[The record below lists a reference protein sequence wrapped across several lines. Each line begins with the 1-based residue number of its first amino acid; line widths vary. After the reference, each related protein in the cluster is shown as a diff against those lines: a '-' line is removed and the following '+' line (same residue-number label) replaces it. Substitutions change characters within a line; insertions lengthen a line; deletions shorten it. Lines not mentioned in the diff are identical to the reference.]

1 MNQVYDSRV
10 PYDKSAAI
18 WSPDGELVQLSYAR
32 KASERGAAAVGMILD
47 SKTILLAGE
56 TLFDPLVV
64 RPDKIQEIDQNLYAV
79 ASGLSTDSNL
89 LIGQSRLVAQQHR
102 LIYGEKISVRALAS
116 RLGDL
121 MARHTIQGG
130 LRPFGTALIL
140 AGFSPVD
147 KEAQLFFV
155 DNGGSFFAVNAYA
168 AGSGNERVIDALRKQ
183 YKTGLEVEEAKKLVL
198 EILTSALGKKEPLTE
213 KEVEIYILT
222 AE

>member
-1 MNQVYDSRV
+1 MYDSRI

-32 KASERGAAAVGMILD
+32 KASERGASAVGMILD
-47 SKTILLAGE
+47 EKTILLAGE

-64 RPDKIQEIDQNLYAV
+64 RPDKIQEIDVKLYLV

-89 LIGQSRLVAQQHR
+89 LIGQARLVAQQHR
-102 LIYGEKISVRALAS
+102 LIYGEKISVRSLAQ

-130 LRPFGTALIL
+130 LRPFGTALLL
-140 AGFSPVD
+140 AGFNPISN
-147 KEAQLFFV
+147 EAELFFV

-168 AGSGNERVIDALRKQ
+168 AGSGNERVIEALRKE
-183 YKTGLEVEEAKKLVL
+183 YKTGLSVDEAKKLVL
-198 EILTSALGKKEPLTE
+198 EIVSSALGKKEPMTE
-213 KEVEIYILT
+213 EELEIRILK
-222 AE
+222 ADS

>member
-1 MNQVYDSRV
+1 MYDSRV

-47 SKTILLAGE
+47 EKTIVLAGE

-64 RPDKIQEIDQNLYAV
+64 RPDKIQKIDEKLFII

-89 LIGQSRLVAQQHR
+89 LVGQARLIAQQHR
-102 LIYGEKISVRALAS
+102 LIYGEKISVRSLAS

-130 LRPFGTALIL
+130 LRPFGTAILL

-147 KEAQLFFV
+147 KISELFFV
-155 DNGGSFFAVNAYA
+155 DNGGTFYAVNAYA
-168 AGSGNERVIDALRKQ
+168 TGSGNERVIEALRKE
-183 YKTGLEVEEAKKLVL
+183 YKKGLEVEAAKKLLL

-213 KEVEIYILT
+213 KEIEIHILK

>member
-1 MNQVYDSRV
+1 MYDSRV

-47 SKTILLAGE
+47 EKTIVLAGE

-64 RPDKIQEIDQNLYAV
+64 RPDKIQKIDEKLFII

-89 LIGQSRLVAQQHR
+89 LVGQARLLAQQHR

-116 RLGDL
+116 RLGEL

-130 LRPFGTALIL
+130 LRPFGTAILL

-147 KEAQLFFV
+147 KISELFFV
-155 DNGGSFFAVNAYA
+155 DNGGTFYAVNAYA
-168 AGSGNERVIDALRKQ
+168 TGSGNERVIEALRKE
-183 YKTGLEVEEAKKLVL
+183 YKKGLEVEAAKKLLL

-213 KEVEIYILT
+213 KEVEIHVLK

>member
-1 MNQVYDSRV
+1 MYDSRI

-32 KASERGAAAVGMILD
+32 KASEKGAAALGMILD

-64 RPDKIQEIDQNLYAV
+64 KPDKIQKIDSKLFLI

-89 LIGQSRLVAQQHR
+89 LIGQARLVAQQHR
-102 LIYGEKISVRALAS
+102 LIYGEKISIRALAQ

-130 LRPFGTALIL
+130 LRPFGTALLL
-140 AGFSPVD
+140 AGFNPIS
-147 KEAQLFFV
+147 KEAELFFV
-155 DNGGSFFAVNAYA
+155 DNGGSYFAVNAYA
-168 AGSGNERVIDALRKQ
+168 AGSGNERIIDALRKE
-183 YKTGLEVEEAKKLVL
+183 YKQDIVVEAAKKLVL
-198 EILTSALGKKEPLTE
+198 EIITNALNKKEPLTE
-213 KEVEIYILT
+213 KELEIRILT

>member
-1 MNQVYDSRV
+1 MYGDTRSQYDR
-10 PYDKSAAI
+10 SAAM

-47 SKTILLAGE
+47 ESTILLAGE

-64 RPDKIQEIDQNLYAV
+64 RPDKIQEIDKGLFLV

-89 LIGQSRLVAQQHR
+89 LIGQSRLVAQQHS
-102 LIYGEKISVRALAS
+102 LIYGEKISVRALAQ
-116 RLGDL
+116 RLGDV

-140 AGFSPVD
+140 AGFNPVS
-147 KEAQLFFV
+147 KTSELFFV

-183 YKTGLEVEEAKKLVL
+183 YKRDLSIDDAKKMVL
-198 EILTSALGKKEPLTE
+198 DIVTQALGKKDPMTE
-213 KEVEIYILT
+213 KELEIHILRS
-222 AE
+222 E

>member
-1 MNQVYDSRV
+1 MYDSRI

-32 KASERGAAAVGMILD
+32 KASEKGAAALGMILD

-64 RPDKIQEIDQNLYAV
+64 KPDKIQEIDNKLYLI

-102 LIYGEKISVRALAS
+102 LIYGEKISVRALAQ

-130 LRPFGTALIL
+130 LRPFGTALLL
-140 AGFSPVD
+140 AGFNPIS
-147 KEAQLFFV
+147 KKAELFFV
-155 DNGGSFFAVNAYA
+155 DNGGSHFAVNAYA
-168 AGSGNERVIDALRKQ
+168 AGSGNERIIDALRKD
-183 YKTGLEVEEAKKLVL
+183 YKAGINVEAAKKLVL
-198 EILTSALGKKEPLTE
+198 DIITSALNKKETLTE
-213 KEVEIYILT
+213 KELEIQILS
-222 AE
+222 ADD

>member
-1 MNQVYDSRV
+1 MYGDIRSQYDR
-10 PYDKSAAI
+10 SAAI

-47 SKTILLAGE
+47 DSTILLAGE

-64 RPDKIQEIDQNLYAV
+64 RPDKIQEIDVNLFLV

-102 LIYGEKISVRALAS
+102 LIYGEKISVRALAQ

-130 LRPFGTALIL
+130 LRPFGTALLL
-140 AGFSPVD
+140 AGFNPVS
-147 KEAQLFFV
+147 KAAELFFV
-155 DNGGSFFAVNAYA
+155 DNGGSYFAVNAYA
-168 AGSGNERVIDALRKQ
+168 AGSGNERVIDSLRKE
-183 YKTGLEVEEAKKLVL
+183 YKRDLDVESAKKLVL
-198 EILTSALGKKEPLTE
+198 EIVSNALGKKEPMTE
-213 KEVEIYILT
+213 KELEIHILRS
-222 AE
+222 E

>member
-1 MNQVYDSRV
+1 MYDSRI

-32 KASERGAAAVGMILD
+32 KASEKGAAALGMILD

-64 RPDKIQEIDQNLYAV
+64 KPDKIQEIDNKLFLI

-89 LIGQSRLVAQQHR
+89 LIGQARLVAQQHR
-102 LIYGEKISVRALAS
+102 LIYGEKISVRALAQ

-130 LRPFGTALIL
+130 LRPFGTALLL
-140 AGFSPVD
+140 AGFNPIST
-147 KEAQLFFV
+147 EAELFFV
-155 DNGGSFFAVNAYA
+155 DNGGSHFAVNAYA
-168 AGSGNERVIDALRKQ
+168 AGSGNERIIDALRKE
-183 YKTGLEVEEAKKLVL
+183 YKQGIDVEAAKKLVL
-198 EILTSALGKKEPLTE
+198 EIITAALNKKETLTE
-213 KEVEIYILT
+213 KELEIQILT
-222 AE
+222 ANQ

>member
-1 MNQVYDSRV
+1 MYDSRI

-32 KASERGAAAVGMILD
+32 KASEKGAAALGMILD

-64 RPDKIQEIDQNLYAV
+64 KPDKIQEIDSRLFLI

-89 LIGQSRLVAQQHR
+89 LIGQARLVAQQHR
-102 LIYGEKISVRALAS
+102 LIYGEKISVRALAQ

-130 LRPFGTALIL
+130 LRPFGTALLL
-140 AGFSPVD
+140 AGFNPIS
-147 KEAQLFFV
+147 KEAELFFV

-168 AGSGNERVIDALRKQ
+168 AGSGNERIIDALRKE
-183 YKTGLEVEEAKKLVL
+183 YKQGIDVEAAKKLVL
-198 EILTSALGKKEPLTE
+198 EIITTALNKKETLTE
-213 KEVEIYILT
+213 KELEIQILT
-222 AE
+222 SD

>member
-1 MNQVYDSRV
+1 MYDSRI

-32 KASERGAAAVGMILD
+32 KASEKGAAALGMILD

-64 RPDKIQEIDQNLYAV
+64 KPDKIQKIDSKLFLI

-89 LIGQSRLVAQQHR
+89 LIGQARLVAQQHR
-102 LIYGEKISVRALAS
+102 LIYGEKISIRALAQ

-130 LRPFGTALIL
+130 LRPFGTALLL
-140 AGFSPVD
+140 AGFNPIS
-147 KEAQLFFV
+147 KEAELFFV
-155 DNGGSFFAVNAYA
+155 DNGGSYFAVNAYA
-168 AGSGNERVIDALRKQ
+168 AGSGNERIIDALRKE
-183 YKTGLEVEEAKKLVL
+183 YKQGIAVEAAKKLVL
-198 EILTSALGKKEPLTE
+198 EIITNALNKKEPLTE
-213 KEVEIYILT
+213 KELEIQILT